1 MGNSEATYLGK
12 LIRFTQNRV
21 WRTYPGGKVLDEL
34 AGKDSPSDT
43 HFPEDWIGSVTSAK
57 NPGRE
62 EIEEGVSTALVGE
75 ELIPFD
81 ALLDSNP
88 EYFLGKDHVSTFG
101 NKPQLLVKLLDSA
114 IRLHFQAHPTAHF
127 AQERMNEPSGKA
139 EAYYILKIREDVEQP
154 YIYMG
159 FQRPPARADF
169 KKWIEEQDLEAIE
182 SCLDKI
188 PVQPGDA
195 LFIPGGFPHAIGEGI
210 LMVEIMEPSD
220 LAIRFEFE
228 KAGFTLPESAR
239 FMNRGLDFCLEA
251 FDYSQTTLEDVREKF
266 FFEPQQIKDY
276 PDGAGTQYHL
286 LGKETTPCMQIRKS
300 VLNKSAAINEDQ
312 CFVGII
318 TKGKAKLSTSS
329 DSAVVDTYDKF
340 FYPAGLGDLI
350 VEPDGEVEILECYPP
365 LPQQE
370 KS

>member
-1 MGNSEATYLGK
+1 MAISEQDYLGK

-34 AGKDSPSDT
+34 AGKEDPTDT
-43 HFPEDWIGSVTSAK
+43 HFPEDWIGSVTSAN

-62 EIEEGVSTALVGE
+62 DVEEGVSTAVIGE
-75 ELIPFD
+75 EHYPFNE
-81 ALLDSNP
+81 LLDSDP
-88 EYFLGKDHVSTFG
+88 EYFLGADHVKAFG

-114 IRLHFQAHPTAHF
+114 IRLHFQAHPTAEF

-139 EAYYILKIREDVEQP
+139 EAYYILKTREDVENP

-159 FQRPPARADF
+159 FQRPPTKDDF
-169 KKWIEEQDLEAIE
+169 KKWIEEQNLGAIE

-188 PVQPGDA
+188 PVKPGDA

-228 KAGFTLPESAR
+228 KAGYTLPESAR

-251 FDYSQTTLEDVREKF
+251 FDFSQTTLEDIRKKYF
-266 FFEPQQIKDY
+266 FKPCMIRQFPY
-276 PDGAGTQYHL
+276 NSGALYHL
-286 LGKETTPCMQIRKS
+286 IGIETTPCMQVRKLILTDI
-300 VLNKSAAINEDQ
+300 VTRREDQ
-312 CFVGII
+312 CFIGII
-318 TKGKAKLSTSS
+318 TKGKATLSTPS
-329 DSAVVDTYDKF
+329 DELVVNTYDKF
-340 FYPAGLGDLI
+340 FYPAGMGDLKI
-350 VEPDGEVEILECYPP
+350 KPEGEVEILECSPP
-365 LPQQE
+365 LT
-370 KS
+370 K

>member
-1 MGNSEATYLGK
+1 MAISEQDYLGK
-12 LIRFTQNRV
+12 LVRFTQNRV
-21 WRTYPGGKVLDEL
+21 WRSYPGGKVLDEL
-34 AGKDSPSDT
+34 AGKDNPADS

-62 EIEEGVSTALVGE
+62 DVEEGVSTALIDNQLFAFD
-75 ELIPFD
+75 ELLNAD
-81 ALLDSNP
+81 P
-88 EYFLGKDHVSTFG
+88 EYFLGAEHVSSFG

-114 IRLHFQAHPTAHF
+114 IRLHFQAHPTAEF

-139 EAYYILKIREDVEQP
+139 EAYYILKIREDVGQP

-159 FQRPPARADF
+159 FQRPPEKADL
-169 KKWIEEQDLEAIE
+169 KRWIENQDLEAIE

-228 KAGFTLPESAR
+228 KAGYTLPESAR
-239 FMNRGLDFCLEA
+239 FMSRGLDFCLEA

-266 FFEPQQIKDY
+266 FFEPKPIKEY
-276 PDGAGTQYHL
+276 AGGAGIQYHL
-286 LGKETTPCMQIRKS
+286 LGREITPCMQIRKS
-300 VLNKSAAINEDQ
+300 VLTGAAAIDEDQ
-312 CFVGII
+312 CFVGIV
-318 TKGKAKLSTSS
+318 TRGEARLSTPSEY
-329 DSAVVDTYDKF
+329 VVVNTYDKF
-340 FYPAGLGDLI
+340 FYPASIGELTIEPIGD
-350 VEPDGEVEILECYPP
+350 EVEILECTPP
-365 LPQQE
+365 LP
-370 KS
+370 